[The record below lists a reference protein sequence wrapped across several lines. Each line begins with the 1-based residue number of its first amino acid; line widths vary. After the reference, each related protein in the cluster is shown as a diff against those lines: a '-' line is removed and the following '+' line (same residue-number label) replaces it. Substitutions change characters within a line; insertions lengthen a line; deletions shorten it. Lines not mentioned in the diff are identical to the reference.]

1 MIPLSITFF
10 DPKVLVFLLSTK
22 HILTWEAECGN
33 NPSKNRREFIRYK
46 LQKLYMNGTVVLKFL
61 AVIK

>member
-10 DPKVLVFLLSTK
+10 NPKILVFLLSTK
-22 HILTWEAECGN
+22 HILPWEVKCGKN
-33 NPSKNRREFIRYK
+33 LSKNRREFTRYK
-46 LQKLYMNGTVVLKFL
+46 LQKLYMNGTAVLKFL